1 MLLLFV
7 VLPIAVSIAVSSS
20 SVASSLAFCWMCT
33 KSSEDDEVVG
43 DEDIIF
49 IRLQLLRRRRD
60 DDNDSSRALIITL
73 FCHKAMT
80 QTCNVV
86 LSSCPHCHCCF
97 ERFCKSGFEIGVLS
111 HRYLP
116 KMIRIRIKVR

>member
-49 IRLQLLRRRRD
+49 NRLQLLRRRD

-111 HRYLP
+111 HRYL
-116 KMIRIRIKVR
+116 RR